1 MMVREYSL
9 KKPYAKVFSDGKFV
23 QGYKFADI
31 GRMEVSM
38 KKKSKF
44 ARYSLQ
50 DKALLTVGYI
60 LLGLFVVAIIVPMI
74 YIIVASFIDPVTLQ
88 NKGITFD
95 FSKWTLTAYERVMT
109 NNQIWV
115 GFKNA
120 VIYSVVFTF
129 VSVLITMLA
138 AYPMSRPDFRGKKFF
153 NVIFV
158 ITMFFGGGLIPTYLL
173 ISDMGLKNS
182 MWAII
187 LPGAFSVWNMIIA
200 RTYYQGIPG
209 ELREAADVDGA
220 NELTFFFKILLPV
233 CTPIIATLSLWQF
246 VGMWNSYFDA
256 MIYLDEASKQPLQL
270 VLRAILIQSKPDEG
284 MISDMQS
291 TAERAQLSEL
301 LKYATIIISSLP
313 LLVMYPFFQKYFD
326 SGIMAGSVKG

>member
-1 MMVREYSL
+1 
-9 KKPYAKVFSDGKFV
+9 
-23 QGYKFADI
+23 
-31 GRMEVSM
+31 M
-38 KKKSKF
+38 KKKSRF
-44 ARYSLQ
+44 ARYSVQ
-50 DKALLTVGYI
+50 DKALLMCGYI

-74 YIIVASFIDPVTLQ
+74 YIVVASFMDPITLQ

-95 FSKWTLTAYERVMT
+95 FEKWTLTAYERVIS
-109 NNQIWV
+109 NSQIWI

-120 VIYSVVFTF
+120 VIYSLVFTV
-129 VSVLITMLA
+129 VSVAITLLA
-138 AYPMSRPDFRGKKFF
+138 AYPMSRTDFKGRGFF
-153 NVIFV
+153 KMIFM

-173 ISDMGLKNS
+173 ISNLGLLDS

-220 NELTFFFKILLPV
+220 NELVYFFKILLPV
-233 CTPIIATLSLWQF
+233 CTPVIAVLALWQF

-256 MIYLDEASKQPLQL
+256 MIYLNDSAKQPLQL
-270 VLRAILIQSKPDEG
+270 VLRSILIQNQPESG

-291 TAERAQLSEL
+291 TAERAQLAEL

-326 SGIMAGSVKG
+326 SGIMAGSIKG